1 MTEITTFVYDGNGVR
16 VKKIAPDDSETY
28 YVGGIYEVLSTTTGI
43 TKTSYYYAGAQRVAM
58 RITAGVSTAV
68 IYLHGDHLGST
79 SLTTDASGQ
88 VVARVLYYPYGEER
102 YTVGTLTTDYGY
114 TGQRKN
120 GYLDTYSM
128 GARDYD
134 PRLGRWLSA
143 DTIVPDSANSQSLNR
158 YSYVYNNPLKYTDPS
173 GHRACSEW
181 DENGQCL
188 AWENDGYYSPLV
200 RFVGDWTL
208 EQRMAVGR
216 GADAVAAEMYATV
229 QADRQQAV
237 YIAGIIGGDP
247 SEYSSV
253 SNLWDLSQDELF
265 LAVYGGPVVFVAKLQ
280 CSTAGG
286 GDCVDSDA
294 WAWSRVGE
302 LGEVWVNENALA
314 DPSFTGYKLQMNT
327 IHELGHGLDQR
338 VGGKASSDLAAAMSA
353 DPRLT
358 RKYGGFFGSFPWQQ
372 ARSADAKRSGE
383 VFADMYI
390 GWAIGHWQTD
400 PQAVDY
406 QAGLAKARYM
416 EANMLGLIALAVAN
430 N

>member
-1 MTEITTFVYDGNGVR
+1 
-16 VKKIAPDDSETY
+16 
-28 YVGGIYEVLSTTTGI
+28 
-43 TKTSYYYAGAQRVAM
+43 
-58 RITAGVSTAV
+58 
-68 IYLHGDHLGST
+68 
-79 SLTTDASGQ
+79 
-88 VVARVLYYPYGEER
+88 
-102 YTVGTLTTDYGY
+102 
-114 TGQRKN
+114 
-120 GYLDTYSM
+120 
-128 GARDYD
+128 
-134 PRLGRWLSA
+134 
-143 DTIVPDSANSQSLNR
+143 
-158 YSYVYNNPLKYTDPS
+158 
-173 GHRACSEW
+173 
-181 DENGQCL
+181 
-188 AWENDGYYSPLV
+188 
-200 RFVGDWTL
+200 
-208 EQRMAVGR
+208 MAVGR

-247 SEYSSV
+247 SEYSDV
-253 SNLWDLSQDELF
+253 SHLWDLSQDELF
-265 LAVYGGPVVFVAKLQ
+265 LAAYGGPVVFVVKPQ